1 MDRIEERPVSSEPLT
16 DKQAEIER
24 AYHSGDD
31 RGDLALALVR
41 FDNRLR
47 NELGRLR
54 TRSAYYYRDLAEMLV
69 EDGWTWGPRA
79 ARSATPSSEEDE
91 DERKASEFREIE
103 DDAPT
108 YADGCTVPLDRDGI
122 AIFPIPEHVHEP
134 PLATPDNAGR
144 SLDVERLAEAICGSR
159 LPFVEEDGDLYVDDA
174 CRSWARKAIAEYAR
188 LSESTG
194 SEEGR

>member
-1 MDRIEERPVSSEPLT
+1 MKPLTAEDENDDEMWRGPIDRPVSSEPLT
-16 DKQAEIER
+16 AAIEAIADALSRANRDEAFAE
-24 AYHSGDD
+24 AHPN
-31 RGDLALALVR
+31 LH
-41 FDNRLR
+41 
-47 NELGRLR
+47 
-54 TRSAYYYRDLAEMLV
+54 RDWLTVL
-69 EDGWTWGPRA
+69 DA
-79 ARSATPSSEEDE
+79 ARSATPSSEEGE

-144 SLDVERLAEAICGSR
+144 AATPARSDAGDGLDVERLQRAYEACDVEFMTSAETLSSFLRRVA
-159 LPFVEEDGDLYVDDA
+159 
-174 CRSWARKAIAEYAR
+174 AEYAR